1 MSVIVSVI
9 VRVSVIV
16 SVMVIFRV
24 SVIVSVIVIM
34 RVIEGM
40 RERTQL
46 NTY

>member
-1 MSVIVSVI
+1 VSVI